1 MEIIKR
7 KCTTCGAAFE
17 MVKGAWV
24 TFEKE
29 VGISGM
35 CPGCQLECFLGVN
48 NDERDDR
55 MLLAWAFG
63 KPCGLRYLDPSDEIK
78 CIEDAFD
85 TWEAKLNMG
94 DPDID
99 TLRHVIRISDIWEF
113 KFNEP
118 AGGRLDELRKL
129 QGKHPI
135 AGVRDWCIRYI
146 QYRC

>member
-1 MEIIKR
+1 MEIISR
-7 KCTTCGAAFE
+7 KCPTCGAAFK
-17 MVKGAWV
+17 MIKGIWG

-55 MLLAWAFG
+55 MLYLWAFR
-63 KPCGLRYLDPSDEIK
+63 KPCGLMYLNPSDEIK

-85 TWEAKLNMG
+85 TWAAKLDKDG
-94 DPDID
+94 ADID
-99 TLRHVIRISDIWEF
+99 IVRHIITISDIWEF

-118 AGGRLDELRKL
+118 AGGRLDELRRL

-135 AGVRDWCIRYI
+135 ADVRDWCIRYI
-146 QYRC
+146 QYHG